1 MEQKF
6 NMQTSGD
13 KQDESVI
20 SPFNSD
26 DMPPEID
33 YTGAE
38 HGKFY
43 QTNSILNLPA
53 DPETQVQTTQH
64 K

>member
-13 KQDESVI
+13 KQDESAI
-20 SPFNSD
+20 SPINSD
-26 DMPPEID
+26 DMPAGID
-33 YTGAE
+33 FTGAE

-43 QTNSILNLPA
+43 QANSLLNLPTY
-53 DPETQVQTTQH
+53 PETQVQTTQQ